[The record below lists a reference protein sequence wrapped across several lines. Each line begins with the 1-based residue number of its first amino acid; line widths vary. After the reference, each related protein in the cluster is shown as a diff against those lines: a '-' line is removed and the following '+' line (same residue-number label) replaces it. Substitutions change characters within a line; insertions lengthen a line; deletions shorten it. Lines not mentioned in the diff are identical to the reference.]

1 MRVVEVQY
9 TIAKTIKH
17 SEASTY
23 NNFPN
28 SAVIIPILYKSLIAQ
43 HSMRAKIEWMAII
56 MRQS

>member
-17 SEASTY
+17 SEANTY

-28 SAVIIPILYKSLIAQ
+28 RAVIIPILYKSLIAQ